1 MFRVSL
7 ALLLAMIGTAVAC
20 GEEDTLS
27 MTVDEHATV
36 EDYAAACKRLGH
48 KFDELDGS
56 DGYFSSGF
64 EVLEDALAE
73 LNGWNPPEELREF
86 HRVRLRGTE
95 STVDALRDSGFLEL
109 IQVLEK
115 AYEEEDVGKVLSL
128 LGEMLKLKDALSQL
142 EDEMSQFSDEAE
154 RAQERLSP
162 ATRRI
167 LEEADCI

>member
-1 MFRVSL
+1 
-7 ALLLAMIGTAVAC
+7 
-20 GEEDTLS
+20 
-27 MTVDEHATV
+27 MTVEEHATV
-36 EDYAAACKRLGH
+36 EDYAAACEGLGH
-48 KFDELDGS
+48 RFDELDGS
-56 DGYFSSGF
+56 DGYFSYRYFSSGF
-64 EVLEDALAE
+64 ETLEDALVE

-86 HRVRLRGTE
+86 HRVRVRGTQAI
-95 STVDALRDSGFLEL
+95 VDAMRESGFLVLMEL
-109 IQVLEK
+109 MQDLEK